1 MLVRVADFSSSC
13 CSSEGLGHGGRICGR
28 DLGAGRDEQESN
40 AQQDFRFLREAIGF
54 DRALGLRVYM
64 RLLGKAKRT
73 PRVIDNVT
81 EEAELQNAQEALEYA
96 LWYVSWISDRPE
108 SEVLAIMKEHL

>member
-1 MLVRVADFSSSC
+1 
-13 CSSEGLGHGGRICGR
+13 
-28 DLGAGRDEQESN
+28 
-40 AQQDFRFLREAIGF
+40 
-54 DRALGLRVYM
+54 M